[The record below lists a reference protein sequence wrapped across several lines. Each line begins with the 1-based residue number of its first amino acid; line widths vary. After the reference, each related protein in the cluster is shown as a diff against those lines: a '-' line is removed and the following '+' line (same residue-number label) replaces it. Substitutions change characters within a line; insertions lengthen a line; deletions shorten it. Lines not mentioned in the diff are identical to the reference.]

1 MCDSLW
7 CVIIRTQ
14 TTCIQSSISGQHGV
28 IDALMLDDGGIE
40 QVLDEFLI
48 GAPDMGELLSL
59 EALAMGCVL
68 TRCIAKPFDQ
78 LI

>member
-1 MCDSLW
+1 
-7 CVIIRTQ
+7 
-14 TTCIQSSISGQHGV
+14 
-28 IDALMLDDGGIE
+28 MLDDGGIE